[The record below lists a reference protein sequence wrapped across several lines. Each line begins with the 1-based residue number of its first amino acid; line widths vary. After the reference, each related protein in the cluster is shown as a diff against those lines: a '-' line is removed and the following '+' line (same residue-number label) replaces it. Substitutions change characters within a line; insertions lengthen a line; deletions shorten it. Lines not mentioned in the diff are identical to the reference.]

1 MRPHGLALGTG
12 EERRLVAGAS
22 PCDDLAGED
31 RRVYAMTLRR
41 QGSISSHPLDRVELR
56 DPEPGRGEIRLRIR
70 ACAICRTDLHVIEGD
85 LPPHRMP
92 LVPGHQA
99 VGVVDRLGPGCRR
112 FHPGDR
118 AGIAWLRGT
127 CGACEFCRSGAENLC
142 EASRYTGYDD
152 DGGYAELAV
161 VPEAFAYPIPAAFP
175 DLDAAP
181 LLCAG
186 IIGYRALGR
195 TELARGG
202 RLGLY
207 GFGSSAHVVLQIA
220 RHRGTEVFVATRG
233 ARHREFA
240 RRLGAAWVGDAT
252 ATMPGRLD
260 AAIVFAPAGEIV
272 PPALRAVR
280 KGGVVVLAGIHMSP
294 IPAMEYGPH
303 LFHEKTL
310 RSVEANTR
318 RDGDDLLRE
327 AAEIPIRPSVTTFPL
342 EAANEALSD
351 LKADRL
357 DGTGVL
363 VVA

>member
-1 MRPHGLALGTG
+1 MH
-12 EERRLVAGAS
+12 
-22 PCDDLAGED
+22 
-31 RRVYAMTLRR
+31 AMTLRH
-41 QGSISSHPLDRVELR
+41 QGPISSHPLERVELP
-56 DPEPGRGEIRLRIR
+56 DPEPRRSEILVRVR

-85 LPPHRMP
+85 LPPRRLP

-99 VGVVDRLGPGCRR
+99 VGIVDRLGPGGGR

-118 AGIAWLRGT
+118 VGIAWLRGT
-127 CGACEFCRSGAENLC
+127 CGRCDFCRSGSENLC
-142 EASRYTGYDD
+142 EASRYTGYHE
-152 DGGYAELAV
+152 DGGYAELAI
-161 VPEAFAYPIPAAFP
+161 VPEAFAYPIPAAFS
-175 DLDAAP
+175 DLEAAP

-195 TELARGG
+195 TELTHGG

-207 GFGSSAHVVLQIA
+207 GFGSSAHVVIQIA
-220 RHRGTEVFVATRG
+220 RHRGTEVFVATRS
-233 ARHREFA
+233 ARHRDLA
-240 RRLGAAWVGDAT
+240 RRLGAAWAGDA
-252 ATMPGRLD
+252 ADEMPGRLD

-280 KGGVVVLAGIHMSP
+280 NGGVVVLAGIHMSP
-294 IPAMEYGPH
+294 LPAMEYGPH

-318 RDGDDLLRE
+318 QDGEALLRE
-327 AAEIPIRPSVTTFPL
+327 AAEIPIRPSVKVFPL
-342 EAANEALSD
+342 GAANEALGQ

-363 VVA
+363 VVS